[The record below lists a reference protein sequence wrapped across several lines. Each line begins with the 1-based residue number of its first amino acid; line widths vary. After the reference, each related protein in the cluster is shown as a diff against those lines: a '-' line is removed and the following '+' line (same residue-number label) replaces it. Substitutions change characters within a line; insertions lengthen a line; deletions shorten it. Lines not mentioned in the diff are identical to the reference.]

1 MVTRRAAV
9 LGSPI
14 SHSRS
19 PDLHRA
25 AYAALGLDWTYDAIE
40 VTTASLAD
48 FLDSCGQP
56 EWAGLSL
63 TMPLK
68 TDVLPML
75 DEISETAA
83 RVGAANTVVFAD
95 GRRAGHNTD
104 VAGMQRALQEAHGG
118 QLVAR
123 TGAILGSGATA
134 RSALVA
140 LQRLG
145 VDAVDMRARNPERA
159 LDLAELGRDLGVD
172 VALSPWDGSAPLAGD
187 VVIATVPPGAADGFV
202 DRVPEKP
209 DRGGIA
215 DPPDTRGV
223 LLDVSYGD
231 GVTPLVAAW
240 RRAGGATADGLDLL
254 LWQAVDQV
262 TLMTG
267 LDAPVAAM
275 RTALRGASET
285 SRP

>member
-1 MVTRRAAV
+1 MATRRAAV

-48 FLDSCGQP
+48 FLDSCEQP

-83 RVGAANTVVFAD
+83 RVGAANTVVFAN

-145 VDAVDMRARNPERA
+145 VDAVDVRARNPERA
-159 LDLAELGRDLGVD
+159 LDLVALGRDLGVD

-202 DRVPEKP
+202 DGVPEAP
-209 DRGGIA
+209 
-215 DPPDTRGV
+215 GV
-223 LLDVSYGD
+223 LLDVAYGE
-231 GVTPLVAAW
+231 GVTPLTAAW

-262 TLMTG
+262 KLMTG

-275 RTALRGASET
+275 RLALRGASET
-285 SRP
+285 ARP

>member
-1 MVTRRAAV
+1 MATRRAAV

-40 VTTASLAD
+40 VTAASLAD
-48 FLDSCGQP
+48 FLDSCEQP

-75 DEISETAA
+75 DEISETAT
-83 RVGAANTVVFAD
+83 RVGAVNTVVFAD

-145 VDAVDMRARNPERA
+145 VDSVDVRARNPERA
-159 LDLAELGRDLGVD
+159 LDLVALGRDLGVD
-172 VALSPWDGSAPLAGD
+172 VSLSPWDGIAPLAVD

-202 DRVPEKP
+202 DGVPEAP
-209 DRGGIA
+209 
-215 DPPDTRGV
+215 GV
-223 LLDVSYGD
+223 LLDVAYGE
-231 GVTPLVAAW
+231 GITPLTAAW

-262 TLMTG
+262 RLMTG
-267 LDAPVAAM
+267 LDAPVDAM
-275 RTALRGASET
+275 RLALRGASET
-285 SRP
+285 VRP